1 MVMMHWENWVCSVLP
16 WWTVQQLPRWV
27 SSACRGVQ
35 PSQCCWAAPAGLPG
49 AQGRSC
55 SSWSPGR
62 SWVSWAALQHSQLCP
77 CPSVHVWMGTLHWQQ
92 SQGQGLIQL
101 AALCF
106 SRAFSV
112 AGKLVLSLLP
122 LIKAASRLM
131 GAVWGSSALSSC
143 THTGTSCFTQEFC
156 WSCSWLQCRKH
167 RAWNFI
173 LFSNQHTATENAT
186 FRIF

>member
-1 MVMMHWENWVCSVLP
+1 MMHWEIEYVLFSLGYSP
-16 WWTVQQLPRWV
+16 AAAQVGELSLQRWAAFL
-27 SSACRGVQ
+27 SAAA
-35 PSQCCWAAPAGLPG
+35 AAPAGLPG
-49 AQGRSC
+49 AQDRS
-55 SSWSPGR
+55 SSSLGPWQVLGELSCP
-62 SWVSWAALQHSQLCP
+62 AALPALLLPFHAC
-77 CPSVHVWMGTLHWQQ
+77 WMGTLDWQQ
-92 SQGQGLIQL
+92 SQGQGLMP
-101 AALCF
+101 
-106 SRAFSV
+106 
-112 AGKLVLSLLP
+112 AGSPVLLQSLSQGNWCSPLP

-173 LFSNQHTATENAT
+173 PFSNQHTATDNAT